1 MLFVTSKDNS
11 NVKKAVKLKSSAKER
26 RKSGLFLAEGLRI
39 CMDAVF
45 SGAEIQTLFVTEKAM
60 QKHGEDFALLEEK
73 AKNVICVNKCDGI
86 GEPTPEFYEF
96 YNTLNGKHR

>member
-45 SGAEIQTLFVTEKAM
+45 SGAEIQINF
-60 QKHGEDFALLEEK
+60 
-73 AKNVICVNKCDGI
+73 
-86 GEPTPEFYEF
+86 
-96 YNTLNGKHR
+96 